1 MTHDLIVIGL
11 GAVGSALAW
20 QAARRGARVLGLD
33 RFHPPHMHGS
43 HHGHTRITRVAVG
56 EGAEYVPFAR
66 RSHEIWREL
75 EAASGQRLMQTT
87 GALVLGRRGSASA
100 LVHGQADFVAAT
112 LAVARAHGII
122 HEELSAAEIRHRF
135 PAFTPQDDESGCF
148 EPGAGMLFPERCIA
162 SQLALA
168 QAAGAELRFGEA
180 VLSIAA
186 DGVIGGASEH
196 AGVEVHTAAGTHHAA
211 QAVLCAGAW
220 TPALAGGG
228 FAQQLSVR
236 RQTLHWFVPA
246 QPALYAADRC
256 PVFIWLHG
264 ADEADAFYGLPIS
277 SHDNDGPA
285 AVKLGTAQYAT
296 TTTPDALQ
304 REVTAAE
311 SQDVF
316 QRHAAGR
323 LNGLVNGLVSGL
335 TPGLAPGLANKAVHT
350 AACLYTV
357 QAQARFVVAPH
368 PAVPGL
374 RVVSACSGHGF
385 KHSAALGE
393 ALAEQML
400 TGRSALDLGAFAALA

>member
-11 GAVGSALAW
+11 GAVGSALVW

-33 RFHPPHMHGS
+33 RHRPPHAHGS

-75 EAASGQRLMQTT
+75 EASTGQRLMQTT

-100 LVHGQADFVAAT
+100 SVHGQADFVAAT
-112 LAVARAHGII
+112 LAVARAHGIV

-162 SQLALA
+162 TQLALA
-168 QAAGAELRFGEA
+168 QAAGADLRFGEA
-180 VLSIAA
+180 VRSIAA
-186 DGVIGGASEH
+186 DG
-196 AGVEVHTAAGTHHAA
+196 AGDGPGVRVHTAAGTHRAA

-236 RQTLHWFVPA
+236 RQTLHWFAPA

-311 SQDVF
+311 SHEVF

-323 LNGLVNGLVSGL
+323 LNGLVNGLVN
-335 TPGLAPGLANKAVHT
+335 GLAPGLAPQVVHT

-368 PAVPGL
+368 PTVPGL

-393 ALAEQML
+393 ALAEQAL
-400 TGRSALDLGAFAALA
+400 TGRSALDLGAFADLA